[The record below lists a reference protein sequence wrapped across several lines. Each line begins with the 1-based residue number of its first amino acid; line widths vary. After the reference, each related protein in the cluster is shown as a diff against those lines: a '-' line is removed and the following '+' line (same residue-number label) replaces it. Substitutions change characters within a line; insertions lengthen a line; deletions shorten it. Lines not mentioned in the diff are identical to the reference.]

1 MLRQSKE
8 NRTNSTAA
16 ALADLRMK
24 SEIKA
29 FSKIDITFFLFFHPF
44 TFLLLFSLL
53 SVYV

>member
-29 FSKIDITFFLFFHPF
+29 FSKIDITFLFFHPF